1 MGTCWSVVYHTYTT
15 NILIGQRPFLGV
27 IVLFKSEK
35 ELTNAPILP
44 WKGLFGFGK
53 DLVSKLIQ
61 DSSTKPTPIVQKAST
76 KPFYEYCIRCS
87 NSIPSIHSIHF
98 C

>member
-53 DLVSKLIQ
+53 DLVSKLIE
-61 DSSTKPTPIVQKAST
+61 DSSTKPS
-76 KPFYEYCIRCS
+76 YEYCIRCS
-87 NSIPSIHSIHF
+87 NSIPSIHF